1 MKRLISAL
9 MVFILLISVPVY
21 ADNEESKSEKA
32 KSGVLAPNSE
42 AAVVIDMTS
51 DYILFEKDMNKK
63 MFPASLTKLMTAILT
78 VENKSMEDT
87 TVVSESAVADINKYE
102 SSNVDLDPGDVLTV
116 DELMHAL
123 LIPSANDAANVLAEF
138 VGGSREEFVKLMNE
152 KAKELGCKNT
162 NFVNAN
168 GLHDDNHYTTAYD
181 MALIAK
187 AAMEKPEIASIVSQW
202 SFVMNNSGYT
212 YASTNHLVSRYVY
225 LDYYY
230 VNATGIKTGYTD
242 EAQRTLASSAS
253 DGEHQIIAVVMGCPD
268 NDDGSFTSFVDAKQL
283 LSHFL
288 ENNSNKVYISANQ
301 IIGEEKVKNAKG
313 DGRLLMIT
321 PVTKEAYLPNETTD
335 SDITY
340 KIKLKSQQL
349 VAPIEKNQLLGYADV
364 LYKGDKI
371 STIELRSDREIKK
384 SYIKAF
390 FNAIGGFTLLKIVIC
405 ILVVLIAIMI
415 IIRQRNLYLRK
426 KRRAEK
432 LRELRLRE
440 EAERNDFRN
449 RNNF

>member
-1 MKRLISAL
+1 MKKIFALL
-9 MVFILLISVPVY
+9 MVFTTLITMPVS
-21 ADNEESKSEKA
+21 AEKDGEKTRSSE
-32 KSGVLAPNSE
+32 LAPNSE
-42 AAVVIDMTS
+42 TAVVIDMTS

-78 VENKSMEDT
+78 VENKAMEDT

-138 VGGSREEFVKLMNE
+138 VGGSREEFVKMMNE

-187 AAMEKPEIASIVSQW
+187 AAMEKPEIAEIVGLW
-202 SFVMNNSGYT
+202 SFVMSDSGYT

-268 NDDGSFTSFVDAKQL
+268 NEDGTFTSFVDAKQL

-301 IIGEEKVKNAKG
+301 IIGEKKAKNAKG

-321 PVTKEAYLPNETTD
+321 PVTKEAFLPSDTTD
-335 SDITY
+335 ADITY
-340 KIKLKSQQL
+340 NIKLKTEEI
-349 VAPIEKNQLLGYADV
+349 VAPIKKNQLLGHADV
-364 LYKGDKI
+364 LYKGSKI

-384 SYIKAF
+384 SYIEAF
-390 FNAIGGFTLLKIVIC
+390 FNAIGGFTLLKIIIGILIVI
-405 ILVVLIAIMI
+405 VIALI